1 MNNIIEG
8 TLAAFL
14 ICLFAGLGGALVF
27 LKRKYN
33 KENINFLLNMAA
45 GVMLASSVFTLLS
58 PAANT
63 VINSD
68 SNHYV
73 AALLVAGAVVIG
85 ICLVWLIHLF
95 LPHKHDLE
103 HMPKNEIL
111 NSRSA
116 WLFVWAIAIHK
127 FPEGLA
133 VGVAYAGEQINN
145 PLSLSVGMALQNI
158 PEGLMIAL
166 SLVAAGW
173 SRLRGVGIAF
183 LTGLMQPIGAIV
195 GIITAAVSATFIP
208 FAMAIAGGCML
219 FVIINE
225 IIPQTYGCGE
235 NSKQTLAIMFGF
247 VLMMYINMILG

>member
-8 TLAAFL
+8 TLSAFL

-27 LKRKYN
+27 LKKKYN
-33 KENINFLLNMAA
+33 QENINFLLNMAA
-45 GVMLASSVFTLLS
+45 GVMLSSSVFTLLA
-58 PAANT
+58 PAVNV
-63 VINSD
+63 VID
-68 SNHYV
+68 SEGNHYLN
-73 AALLVAGAVVIG
+73 ALLIVLAVVMG
-85 ICLVWLIHLF
+85 IALVWLIHLF
-95 LPHKHDLE
+95 LPHDHDLE
-103 HMPKNEIL
+103 HMPQNKFL
-111 NSRSA
+111 DVRAA

-133 VGVAYAGEQINN
+133 VGVAYAGEKINN

-173 SRLRGVGIAF
+173 SRLKGAGVAF
-183 LTGLMQPIGAIV
+183 LTGLMQPIGAVV
-195 GIITAAVSATFIP
+195 GIVTATVTVAFIP

-235 NSKQTLAIMFGF
+235 NTKQTLAIMLGF
-247 VLMMYINMILG
+247 VLMMYINIILG